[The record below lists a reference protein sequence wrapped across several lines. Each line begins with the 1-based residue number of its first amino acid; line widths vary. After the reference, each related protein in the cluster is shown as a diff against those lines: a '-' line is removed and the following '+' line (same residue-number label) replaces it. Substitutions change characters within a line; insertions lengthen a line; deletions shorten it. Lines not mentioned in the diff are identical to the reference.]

1 MLMEGLSV
9 QILNKQNYKEV
20 TLLIVD
26 DDDIDAISLERALRK
41 LRLVNPA
48 FRARNGLEALEILR
62 SGMIPSPYI
71 ILLDLNMP
79 RMNGLEFLEAL
90 RSDPL
95 LTHAVVFVLT
105 TSKSDQDLVSAYR
118 HHVAGYVFKQHM
130 DRDFL
135 EVMSLMEHYWRLVE
149 LPITK
154 E

>member
-1 MLMEGLSV
+1 MQVLH
-9 QILNKQNYKEV
+9 KQNYKEV

-26 DDDIDAISLERALRK
+26 DDDIDAIALERALRK
-41 LRLVNPA
+41 LRLLNTA
-48 FRARNGLEALEILR
+48 YRARDGQEALELLR
-62 SGMIPSPYI
+62 SGSIPAPYI

-90 RSDPL
+90 RTDPL

-105 TSKSDQDLVSAYR
+105 TSKSDEDLVAAYR
-118 HHVAGYVFKQHM
+118 KHVAGYVFKQHM

-135 EVMSLMEHYWRLVE
+135 EVVSLIEHYWRLVE